1 MQVGHRGHR
10 RNGETMFFPLLK
22 FWTYSPI
29 GYACAIAWN
38 ISELFGVKCPF
49 GGWAFGKIVGAKKKP

>member
-1 MQVGHRGHR
+1 
-10 RNGETMFFPLLK
+10 MFFPLLK

-38 ISELFGVKCPF
+38 ISELFGVACPF